1 MGMTHIGCGIWLVLL
16 LGMPVFGVLTSL
28 SHRRNPL
35 AGAGCGAVA
44 WLALFAGYL
53 CVLSVIDWCK
63 GRTADDREGVPKWF
77 IPTAWVVFI
86 AAATGLAWMIAYR
99 YSATTRG

>member
-1 MGMTHIGCGIWLVLL
+1 MTHIGCGIWLVLL
-16 LGMPVFGVLTSL
+16 IGMPAFGVLTSL

-35 AGAGCGAVA
+35 AGAGFGAVA

-53 CVLSVIDWCK
+53 CVLSVIDWFK
-63 GRTADDREGVPKWF
+63 GRTAVDREGVPKWF

-86 AAATGLAWMIAYR
+86 AAGAGCAWMIKSSY
-99 YSATTRG
+99 